1 MTSPEHSEDAPV
13 CMVCGE
19 PLEGVERFVRCA
31 ACETPYH
38 DDCWAFN
45 GACSLYGCESC
56 RCLPV
61 GDAHILSETLVIDA
75 DSEQPRK
82 SFRVSGGL
90 SGTDVAHLSI
100 IALPLFWLPVAVEG
114 GWLLAL
120 NLLFIAFPLL
130 MFAFQVRCVTLEGA
144 GLRLGYLFWSRCV
157 RWEEISSF
165 GVDPL
170 CGYALRLKS
179 GSVVAVPAQ
188 PGELD
193 ELESE
198 LDLRLRERSRR
209 D

>member
-1 MTSPEHSEDAPV
+1 MTSFEHSEDAPI

-38 DDCWAFN
+38 EDCWTFN
-45 GACSLYGCESC
+45 AECALYGCESD
-56 RCLPV
+56 RCVPV
-61 GDAHILSETLVIDA
+61 GDPHVLSETLVIEA
-75 DSEQPRK
+75 DSERPRL
-82 SFRVSGGL
+82 SYRVSGGL

-130 MFAFQVRCVTLEGA
+130 MFAFQVRSVALEAA
-144 GLRLGYLFWSRCV
+144 GLRLGYLFWSRRV
-157 RWEEISSF
+157 GWDEVSSF

-179 GSVVAVPAQ
+179 GSVVAIPAQ

-193 ELESE
+193 ELEWE
-198 LDLRLRERSRR
+198 LDSRLRERAQRG
-209 D
+209 